1 MYKQINITEYDAN
14 IDAIITTVKNI
25 WVDDVVKYEKKKGK
39 SLRKQSKKNQIKFLT
54 SLMHNKY
61 YQSRANNKNGVLPSQ
76 WNTVFK
82 SVLKMPKKEFNSP
95 KPSQVLKLTTFI

>member
-25 WVDDVVKYEKKKGK
+25 WVDDVLEYEEKKGK

-54 SLMHNKY
+54 SLIHGKH
-61 YQSRANNKNGVLPSQ
+61 YQSRANNANGVLPSQ

-82 SVLKMPKKEFNSP
+82 SVLKMPVDVQAHILREQEKRAN
-95 KPSQVLKLTTFI
+95 